1 MTKKYLLSCHIL
13 FWILFFL
20 VGSFIDTIGNHGGI
34 FTFES
39 WFRNIYC
46 VYFVSWLLRSVI
58 IFYAAYWYFTCY
70 FSLKYLV
77 IHFITFI
84 WIATFGVLFR
94 FFIDEIVIAPL
105 INNWNWEKNVTIGV
119 YFGRDFNTQMLLVL
133 CSFLLKCIQDFFN
146 NEALNVEKIT
156 MELAYLKSQINPH
169 FLFNTMNNLYGLS
182 LSEPE
187 KTPDVILKI
196 SEMMRYMLYESNE
209 ERVPLTKEIEYLN
222 SYIEL
227 EKIRYEGQTFV
238 NFTVEGNTNNKRI
251 APLLLISFV
260 ENIFKHGDIQ
270 DSHNQVFISLKVE
283 EKQLNFTQKNSIAN
297 REKDKM
303 GGLGLKNVE
312 RRLFLLYPNK
322 YTLNIKTENGI
333 YESEL
338 ILKLL

>member
-1 MTKKYLLSCHIL
+1 MTKKYLISLHII
-13 FWILFFL
+13 FWFFFFL
-20 VGSFIDTIGNHGGI
+20 VGSFIDTVGNHGGV
-34 FTFES
+34 FSFES
-39 WFRNIYC
+39 WFGDVFC
-46 VYFVSWLLRSVI
+46 AYFLSWLLRSII
-58 IFYAAYWYFTCY
+58 IFYIAYWYFDCY
-70 FSLKYLV
+70 FSLKNLIV
-77 IHFITFI
+77 HLLAFIFL
-84 WIATFGVLFR
+84 ATLGVMFR
-94 FFIDEIVIAPL
+94 YFVDEIIIAPL
-105 INNWNWEKNVTIGV
+105 INNWNWGKNVTLGM
-119 YFGRDFNTQMLLVL
+119 YFGKDFNTQILLVL
-133 CSFLLKCIQDFFN
+133 CAFLLKCIQDFFKS
-146 NEALNVEKIT
+146 EAIKKEKIT

-182 LSEPE
+182 LSEPD

-196 SEMMRYMLYESNE
+196 SEMIRYMLYESNE

-238 NFTVEGNTNNKRI
+238 DFTVEGNTNNKLI

-260 ENIFKHGDIQ
+260 ENIFKHGNIQ
-270 DSHNQVFISLKVE
+270 DSHNQVVISIKIE
-283 EKQLNFTQKNSIAN
+283 ENQLIFKQRNAVAI

-322 YTLNIKTENGI
+322 YTLHVKNENGI

>member
-1 MTKKYLLSCHIL
+1 MTKKYLITLHIL
-13 FWILFFL
+13 FWLLFIL
-20 VGSFIDTIGNHGGI
+20 VGSFIDTIGNHNGVFTLEWWFGGV
-34 FTFES
+34 F
-39 WFRNIYC
+39 C
-46 VYFVSWLLRSVI
+46 VFFVSWLLRSLVM
-58 IFYAAYWYFTCY
+58 FYLAYWYFDCY
-70 FSLKYLV
+70 FSLKNLIIHLLAFIILAALGV
-77 IHFITFI
+77 I
-84 WIATFGVLFR
+84 FR
-94 FFIDEIVIAPL
+94 YFVDEIIIAP
-105 INNWNWEKNVTIGV
+105 IFNNWNWGKNISLGF
-119 YFGRDFNTQMLLVL
+119 YFGKDFNYQILLVL
-133 CSFLLKCIQDFFN
+133 CSFLLKCIQDFFKS
-146 NEALNVEKIT
+146 EAIKKEKIT

-238 NFTVEGNTNNKRI
+238 DFSVEGNTNNKLI

-260 ENIFKHGDIQ
+260 ENIFKHGNIQ
-270 DSHNQVFISLKVE
+270 DIDSQVVVSLKVDDN
-283 EKQLNFTQKNSIAN
+283 QLIFKQKNTIAV

-312 RRLFLLYPNK
+312 RRLFLLYPDK
-322 YTLNIKTENGI
+322 YTLNMKNENGI

-338 ILKLL
+338 TLKLL

>member
-1 MTKKYLLSCHIL
+1 MTQKYLIILHII

-20 VGSFIDTIGNHGGI
+20 VGSFIDTIGNHNGI
-34 FTFES
+34 FSLEW
-39 WFRNIYC
+39 WFRDVFCI
-46 VYFVSWLLRSVI
+46 YFVSWLIRSII
-58 IFYAAYWYFTCY
+58 IFYVAYWYFDCY
-70 FSLKYLV
+70 FSLKNLTVHLLV
-77 IHFITFI
+77 FIFL
-84 WIATFGVLFR
+84 AVLGVLFR
-94 FFIDEIVIAPL
+94 YFVNEIVIAP
-105 INNWNWEKNVTIGV
+105 ITNTWNFGENASLGV
-119 YFGRDFNTQMLLVL
+119 YFGKDFNTQILLVL
-133 CSFLLKCIQDFFN
+133 CSFLLKCIQDFFKS
-146 NEALNVEKIT
+146 EAIKTEKIT

-222 SYIEL
+222 SYIAL

-238 NFTVEGNTNNKRI
+238 DFTVEGNTNNKRI

-260 ENIFKHGDIQ
+260 ENIFKHGNIQ
-270 DSHNQVFISLKVE
+270 DANNQVVISLKVDE
-283 EKQLNFTQKNSIAN
+283 NQLIFKQKNTIAN

-312 RRLFLLYPNK
+312 RRLFLLYPDK
-322 YTLNIKTENGI
+322 YTLNVKNENGI

-338 ILKLL
+338 ILKLI